1 VPSVKVTR
9 KRVPRQTSGAAITR
23 ISTKNQTTL
32 PVAVLH
38 RAGLEAGD
46 RIRVEALGAGRILLT
61 SATTA
66 IDRFAGCLTGLY
78 GRGYLKR
85 LRSEWR

>member
-1 VPSVKVTR
+1 MPSVKGLR
-9 KRVPRQTSGAAITR
+9 KKIKLPRRTPAVTR

-38 RAGLEAGD
+38 RAGLAAGD
-46 RIRVEALGAGRILLT
+46 KIRVEALGTGRILLT

-66 IDRFAGCLTGLY
+66 RDRFAGCLTGLY